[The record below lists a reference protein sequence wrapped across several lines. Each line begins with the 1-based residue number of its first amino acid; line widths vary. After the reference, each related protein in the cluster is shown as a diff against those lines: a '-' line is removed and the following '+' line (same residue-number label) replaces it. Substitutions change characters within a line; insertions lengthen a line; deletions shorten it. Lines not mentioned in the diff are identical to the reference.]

1 MELINNLFSDQFRA
15 LVIKEI
21 IQLLRDKKII
31 FLLIFPTVL
40 RVLLY
45 GFALNPDVSNLKLGI
60 LDYAH
65 TAQSQALVSTL
76 TENNIFTAEQYF
88 FNGQELTKQIQL
100 GKLTVGLVI
109 PPDFLQNLSQDKSI
123 KVDVLVDGVDAN
135 QAVIAQ
141 GYLKKL
147 IRQYNHQLDVNQA
160 APLISPQVTFLY
172 NSDLKSSWFFVPGV
186 FGLALAVITSLISSA
201 TIIREKD
208 KGTLEQLLMTP
219 ARGWEILLAKIITLF
234 VLLMGDLILILVIAV
249 LLFQLPFR
257 GNLGLFLG
265 LSAVYIL
272 VNIAIGTMLA
282 TISRTQQQ
290 AYITSFF
297 VSLPLT
303 LLSGVISPIE
313 SMPVF
318 FQYLSLLNPVRHYA
332 TIIRGIL
339 LKGVGLEVL
348 WINAIALI
356 LFATILLTIS
366 ISKFRRQLNY

>member
-1 MELINNLFSDQFRA
+1 MKLINLIFSEQFRA

-21 IQLLRDKKII
+21 IQLLRDRKII
-31 FLLIFPTVL
+31 FLLIFPTIV

-45 GFALNPDVSNLKLGI
+45 GLALNPDVNHLKLGV

-65 TAQSQALVSTL
+65 TYQSEVLVSTL
-76 TENNIFTAEQYF
+76 TENNVFTAEQYF
-88 FNGQELTKQIQL
+88 SKEQKLKEQIQL
-100 GKLTVGLVI
+100 GKLTLGLVI
-109 PPDFLQNLSQDKSI
+109 PSNFEQNLAQNKSI
-123 KVDVLVDGVDAN
+123 DLEVLVDGVDAN

-147 IRQYNHQLDVNQA
+147 IRRYTRQLEPNQPS
-160 APLISPQVTFLY
+160 PLIRPQITFLY
-172 NSDLKSSWFFVPGV
+172 NPDLKSSWFFVPGV
-186 FGLALAVITSLISSA
+186 FGLVLAVITSLISSA
-201 TIIREKD
+201 SIIREKD

-219 ARGWEILLAKIITLF
+219 AKGWEILFAKIFPIF
-234 VLLMGDLILILVIAV
+234 MLLMADLVIILCLA
-249 LLFQLPFR
+249 LLMFGLPFR
-257 GNLGLFLG
+257 GNLLLFLG
-265 LSAVYIL
+265 LSAIYIL

-297 VSLPLT
+297 VSLPLV

-318 FQYLSLLNPVRHYA
+318 FQYLSLVNPVRHYA

-339 LKGVGLEVL
+339 IKGVGLEVL
-348 WINAIALI
+348 WLNAIALVC
-356 LFATILLTIS
+356 FAIILLSIS
-366 ISKFRRQLNY
+366 INKFLRQLN

>member
-1 MELINNLFSDQFRA
+1 MELIKILFSDQFRA
-15 LVIKEI
+15 LAIKEI

-45 GFALNPDVSNLKLGI
+45 GLALNPDVSNLKLGI
-60 LDYAH
+60 LDYAN
-65 TAQSQALVSTL
+65 TYQSQVLVSTL

-88 FNGQELTKQIQL
+88 FNNQKLTEEIKL
-100 GKLTVGLVI
+100 GKLNLGLVI
-109 PPDFLQNLSQDKSI
+109 PPDFQQNLSQDKPI
-123 KVDVLVDGVDAN
+123 EVEVLVDGVDAN

-147 IRQYNHQLDVNQA
+147 IRQYTNQLEPNQPP
-160 APLISPQVTFLY
+160 PLITPQITFLY
-172 NSDLKSSWFFVPGV
+172 NPDLKSSWFFVPGV
-186 FGLALAVITSLISSA
+186 FGLVLAVITSLISSA

-219 ARGWEILLAKIITLF
+219 AREWEILLAKIIPLF
-234 VLLMGDLILILVIAV
+234 VLLMGDLILILVLAV
-249 LLFQLPFR
+249 LLFKLPFR
-257 GNLGLFLG
+257 GNLLLFLG

-282 TISRTQQQ
+282 TVSRTQQQ

-318 FQYLSLLNPVRHYA
+318 FQYISLFNPVRHYA

-348 WINAIALI
+348 WTNAIALI
-356 LFATILLTIS
+356 ILATILLSIS
-366 ISKFRRQLNY
+366 ISKFRRQLN